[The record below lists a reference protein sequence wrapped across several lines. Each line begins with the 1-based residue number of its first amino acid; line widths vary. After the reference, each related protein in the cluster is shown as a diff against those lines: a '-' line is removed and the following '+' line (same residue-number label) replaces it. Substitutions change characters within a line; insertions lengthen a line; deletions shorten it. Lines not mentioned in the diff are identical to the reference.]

1 MKNTGII
8 YSSTERTPVV
18 LPEMAELL
26 PPLSE
31 EQLGALGDGPPEKWV
46 LYLHH
51 RQ

>member
-18 LPEMAELL
+18 LPEMVELL

-31 EQLGALGDGPPEKWV
+31 EQLARW
-46 LYLHH
+46 
-51 RQ
+51 RRTS